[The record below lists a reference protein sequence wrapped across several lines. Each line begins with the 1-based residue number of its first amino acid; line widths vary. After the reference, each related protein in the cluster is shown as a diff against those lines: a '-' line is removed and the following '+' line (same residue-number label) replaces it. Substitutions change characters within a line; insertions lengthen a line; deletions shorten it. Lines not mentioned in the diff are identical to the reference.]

1 MVRLIYRFNR
11 FLSKSTIYENKMK
24 WKTLQ
29 HNGILFPPDFESKG
43 IKIRIKDQD
52 VALDLL
58 QEEMIYQWA
67 KKKDTPYAQD
77 EVFQKNFVADFAK
90 TFNGKYKNLTL
101 SDIDLSNPFKLVD
114 KEKDAKELLTKEE
127 KKSLAAE
134 RKKLR
139 EEMKAKYGM
148 AIMDGKQVEVANY
161 MAEPPGIFIGRGEHP
176 MRGKWKPKVS
186 SKDVTLNLGRD
197 AKVPLGDW
205 GKIVHD
211 RDSMWMA
218 SWTDVL
224 TQKRKYVWLADTAG
238 IKQDRDKAKYDKAK
252 KLATEIDKIKDKI
265 VNDMQN
271 KDAKL
276 RRISTACYLI
286 YRTAMRVGDEKDPE
300 EADTVGATTLRKE
313 HVKLNGDS
321 IEFDFL
327 GKDSVRWQE
336 TVPAIG
342 HDKQFHDNL
351 KELVSKKKDSDE
363 IFDEITSRH
372 VNLYYSGV
380 VKGLTAKVFR
390 TYLASSVVT
399 KYLRENGNVKKS
411 TPAEKLYHAK
421 LANLEAA
428 TMCNHK
434 RTIPKTFEQTL
445 QKKVDTLK
453 TAENATPWKAKEES
467 LKKAESATPKTDAQ
481 KEKQSE
487 RIKKAKTQI
496 RKSKQKHKERIEK
509 LRLQVDL
516 TKKTKDYNLGTSL
529 RNYIDP
535 RVFKS
540 WTDEMNA
547 EWEKLYTAALQK
559 KFLWV
564 KSENESWQHV
574 SKQY

>member
-1 MVRLIYRFNR
+1 MRN
-11 FLSKSTIYENKMK
+11 NMK

-43 IKIRIKDQD
+43 IKIKIKDEN
-52 VALDLL
+52 VGLDLL

-67 KKKDTPYAQD
+67 KKKDTPYVED
-77 EVFQKNFVADFAK
+77 KVFQKNFVADFAK
-90 TFNGKYKNLTL
+90 TFNGKYKNLEL
-101 SDIDLSNPFKLVD
+101 SDIDFSNPFRLVD
-114 KEKDAKELLTKEE
+114 KEKDAKELLTKEQ
-127 KKSLAAE
+127 KKALAAK
-134 RKKLR
+134 RKELR
-139 EEMKAKYGM
+139 EEMKVKYGM
-148 AIMDGKQVEVANY
+148 AIMDGKEVEVANY

-186 SKDVTLNLGRD
+186 SKDVTLNLGKG
-197 AKVPLGDW
+197 AKVPLGSW

-211 RDSMWMA
+211 QDSMWMA

-238 IKQDRDKAKYDKAK
+238 IKQDRDRAKYDKAK
-252 KLATEIDKIKDKI
+252 KLANEIDKIKDKI
-265 VNDMQN
+265 VKDMQN
-271 KDAKL
+271 NDPKI

-313 HVKLNGDS
+313 HIKLNGDS

-336 TVPAIG
+336 TLPARG

-351 KELVSKKKDSDE
+351 KELVSKKKDTDE
-363 IFDEITSRH
+363 IFDQITSRH
-372 VNLYYSGV
+372 VNLYYSSIV
-380 VKGLTAKVFR
+380 NGLTAKVFR
-390 TYLASSVVT
+390 TYLASSVVS
-399 KYLRENGNVKKS
+399 KYLRENGDVKKS
-411 TPAEKLYHAK
+411 SPAEKLYHAK

-428 TMCNHK
+428 IMCNHK

-445 QKKVDTLK
+445 QKKIDTLK
-453 TAENATPWKAKEES
+453 TAEKTNPWKKKEEA
-467 LKKAESATPKTDAQ
+467 LKKTESARPKTDAQ
-481 KEKQSE
+481 KEKHQE
-487 RIKKAKTQI
+487 RIKKAKIQI
-496 RKSKQKHKERIEK
+496 RKTKQKHKERVEK
-509 LRLQVDL
+509 LTLQVDL

-535 RVFKS
+535 RIFKS
-540 WTDEMNA
+540 WTDDVDA
-547 EWEKLYTAALQK
+547 DWEKLYTAALQK

-564 KSENESWQHV
+564 KAENESWNQV

>member
-1 MVRLIYRFNR
+1 
-11 FLSKSTIYENKMK
+11 MK

-43 IKIRIKDQD
+43 IKIKIKNQD
-52 VALDLL
+52 ILLNLL

-252 KLATEIDKIKDKI
+252 KLASEIDKVKDKI

-313 HVKLNGDS
+313 HIKLNGDS

-399 KYLRENGNVKKS
+399 KYLRENGDIKKS